1 MDEIIESASGE
12 DLSLHKS
19 WVNRRQ
25 FKALLSG
32 FVIGIAWAVAFL
44 AIIQPLGLSL
54 ENAKSVDK
62 TWPYLA
68 INCLVPLAVLYLIM
82 RLVNS
87 LMRPY
92 GFEGLKISQ
101 GGEIGWLE
109 FLSAGMG
116 CLISQFVAAALGTL
130 IYIITSRFWKEV
142 NTKILVI
149 ALSVGLMSVWVLSR
163 SAANNQ
169 TKIEQETK

>member
-1 MDEIIESASGE
+1 MDETIESTSGE

-19 WVNRRQ
+19 WVNHRQ

-32 FVIGIAWAVAFL
+32 FVIGIGWAVAVL
-44 AIIQPLGLSL
+44 AIIQPLGLSYK
-54 ENAKSVDK
+54 NVKSADNF
-62 TWPYLA
+62 WPYFA
-68 INCLVPLAVLYLIM
+68 INCLLPFAAIYLIM

-92 GFEGLKISQ
+92 GFEGLKIYD
-101 GGEIGWLE
+101 GREIHWLD

-116 CLISQFVAAALGTL
+116 CLISQFVVVLVLWL
-130 IYIITSRFWKEV
+130 IYIITSRFWEEP

-149 ALSVGLMSVWVLSR
+149 ALSVGLMSVWALSR
-163 SAANNQ
+163 RAANNQ